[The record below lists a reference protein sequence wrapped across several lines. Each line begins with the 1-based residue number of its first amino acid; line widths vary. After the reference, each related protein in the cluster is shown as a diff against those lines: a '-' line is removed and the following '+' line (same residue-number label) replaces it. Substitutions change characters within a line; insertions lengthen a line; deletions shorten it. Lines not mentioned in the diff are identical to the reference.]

1 MEQTPTPDVDPDE
14 PFPAALVIARSA
26 AIGAAIVFALI
37 TAICLGAGRDLV
49 EPIAIAA
56 MPAIFG
62 GPLIAGLFAI
72 GEYHQYEARHGHA

>member
-26 AIGAAIVFALI
+26 AIVFALI

-49 EPIAIAA
+49 ESIAIAA